1 MRKYVYPIILA
12 LILLSPVDLVSGQ
25 LFVKMSFGISTGGDI
40 TDSWHLDSRLYDYTL
55 SQGEKAES
63 GMDLALEAIY
73 YLNQNFG
80 LSLGFGLVS
89 RSMSGRPGHFIP
101 FGQDEPVDSFDLSP
115 KLSSNMTPV
124 YLTAVLSIPMKSLFQ
139 VNFFGGI
146 GYYFG
151 YVKGTKIV
159 ELYQEADN
167 PSMIAN
173 RFLWKHESNVNG
185 LGYHAGAGIDI
196 DLRGDMDIFVE
207 ALYRAVDFE
216 EFNTSNRKVAS
227 AAPVNAAGVTGENLG
242 EKTTLFYAQKV
253 FAVEEEKDID
263 YRISRL
269 NLSGFSV
276 RVGIKFGF

>member
-1 MRKYVYPIILA
+1 MRKYVYPIIIV
-12 LILLSPVDLVSGQ
+12 LILLNPIILASKQ
-25 LFVKMSFGISTGGDI
+25 LYVKMSLGVSTGGDI
-40 TDSWHLDSRLYDYTL
+40 TDSWHLDSQLYDYTL
-55 SQGEKAES
+55 SPGEKAES
-63 GMDLALEAIY
+63 GMDLALEAIFN
-73 YLNQNFG
+73 LNPNFG
-80 LSLGFGLVS
+80 LSLGTGLIS
-89 RSMSGRPGHFIP
+89 RSMSGRPSHFIP

-151 YVKGTKIV
+151 HVKGTKIV
-159 ELYQEADN
+159 ELYEEADN

-173 RFLWKHESNVNG
+173 RLLWKYESSVNG

-196 DLRGDMDIFVE
+196 DLRGDMNFFVE
-207 ALYRAVDFE
+207 GLYRAVDFE
-216 EFNTSNRKVAS
+216 EFNTSVLKVTN
-227 AAPVNAAGVTGENLG
+227 AAPANAAGVIGENLG
-242 EKTTLFYAQKV
+242 EETTLFYAQKV
-253 FAVEEEKDID
+253 FAVEEEKNID

-269 NLSGFSV
+269 DVSGFSV